1 MLRASGGKMLVAG
14 KTNVVGKTIRDE
26 LGLIAGAATTL
37 IFFTVGQDW
46 LSDLSN
52 MAWYATALIW
62 LFAVMIWC
70 AFGVVRHAEA
80 LAEILG
86 EPYGTLV
93 LTISVISI
101 EVAVMATIM
110 LGGGPNPTLP
120 RETMF
125 AILMIVMN
133 GMVGLSLLIGA
144 IRHGQQQYNLEG
156 AVAFL
161 AVIAPLSVIALIV
174 PEFTQSTV
182 DPTFTPLQA
191 TVFGLLTILL
201 YGGFLAIQTMRHKKF
216 FLDPKDVDG
225 SNTSHQPEDEHHH
238 MEIHS
243 APYHAVFL
251 FITLLPVVLLAK
263 PLAKLLDY
271 GIEQLGAPIALG
283 GILIAILVLSPEG
296 VAAVQAAARNHMQR
310 AVNLSLGS
318 ALATIGLTVPVVL
331 TISVVTGHPL
341 ELGLGQ
347 VEIILLTLTLFVT
360 QMTFSGVPTNV
371 LLGGVHLVLFLAYIA
386 LVFSP

>member
-1 MLRASGGKMLVAG
+1 MSAMNATG
-14 KTNVVGKTIRDE
+14 VVGKTIRDE
-26 LGLIAGAATTL
+26 LALIAGVATTL

-46 LSDLSN
+46 LYDLSN
-52 MAWYATALIW
+52 MAWFATLLVW
-62 LFAVMIWC
+62 LFGVMVWC

-80 LAEILG
+80 LAELLG

-133 GMVGLSLLIGA
+133 GMVGLTLMIGA
-144 IRHGQQQYNLEG
+144 LRYGQQQYNLEG
-156 AVAFL
+156 ATAFL
-161 AVIAPLSVIALIV
+161 AVIAPLAVIALIV
-174 PEFTQSTV
+174 PEFTQSTA
-182 DPTFTPLQA
+182 DPTFTPQQA
-191 TVFGLLTILL
+191 IVFGVLTVLL
-201 YGGFLAIQTMRHKKF
+201 YGSFLLIQTISHRKF
-216 FLDPKDVDG
+216 FLEPKEANSG
-225 SNTSHQPEDEHHH
+225 GQPQTAFEAPHHVAT
-238 MEIHS
+238 HS
-243 APYHAVFL
+243 ASYHAVLL

-263 PLAKLLDY
+263 PLAKLLDF
-271 GIEQLGAPIALG
+271 GIEQLGAPTALG
-283 GILIAILVLSPEG
+283 GILIAILVLAPEG
-296 VAAVQAAARNHMQR
+296 VAAVQAAARNQMQR
-310 AVNLSLGS
+310 SVNLSLGS

-331 TISVVTGHPL
+331 TISVFTGLPL
-341 ELGLGQ
+341 ELGLGH
-347 VEIILLTLTLFVT
+347 VEAILLVLTLFVA

-371 LLGGVHLVLFLAYIA
+371 LFGGVHMVLFFAYIA